1 MLNRKFLKATLSSLI
16 TNRAIQW
23 VVDEEEFHDA
33 LTAFLNEFTLGPDSH
48 VFANGVGAGN
58 HWTWHPA
65 DFLEAILIIGRLF
78 ARIRAGWHAH
88 LNETH
93 AAVAG

>member
-1 MLNRKFLKATLSSLI
+1 MLNRKLLQAALSSLI
-16 TNRAIQW
+16 TNRAVQW
-23 VVDEEEFHDA
+23 VVDKEEFHHTF
-33 LTAFLNEFTLGPDSH
+33 TAFLNEITLSSDSH

-65 DFLEAILIIGRLF
+65 DFLEAILIIGWF
-78 ARIRAGWHAH
+78 VARIGARWHAH
-88 LNETH
+88 LNEAH